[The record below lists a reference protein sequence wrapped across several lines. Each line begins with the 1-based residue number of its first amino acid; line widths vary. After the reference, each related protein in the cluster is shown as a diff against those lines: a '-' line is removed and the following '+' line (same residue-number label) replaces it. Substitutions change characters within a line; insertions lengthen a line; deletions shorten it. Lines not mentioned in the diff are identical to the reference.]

1 MDNNTRNHFRNGQ
14 LHLTPNQERITFP
27 SSSNPLHYLLSRDKT
42 LIHIDG
48 LFSISTSVLAQ
59 DKSRDE
65 DTLLNADPTKDSL
78 SLSVVNLEQ
87 KKKEVRDEYLDAQK
101 KYKKIHTL

>member
-1 MDNNTRNHFRNGQ
+1 
-14 LHLTPNQERITFP
+14 LTPNQERITFP
-27 SSSNPLHYLLSRDKT
+27 SSSSPLHYLLSRDKT
-42 LIHIDG
+42 FIHIDG